1 MALEPLSI
9 GVCSW
14 SLQVTSI
21 PELRRLLDRL
31 DRVALVVEQHV
42 GRVEVHL

>member
-1 MALEPLSI
+1 MAVEPLAI

-21 PELRRLLDRL
+21 PELRRLCDRL
-31 DRVALVVEQHV
+31 SRDFGASLKEAA
-42 GRVEVHL
+42 